1 MILIGFK
8 ILILLWVF
16 TLLFSVSKMSS
27 KPKQCETCG
36 RDFTK
41 MSQQA
46 FHEHLMKHEDKEHP
60 CTVCPKTFPSARMLR
75 YHKLKVH
82 CKKVVC
88 QCWRDPCM
96 VTIFLHVWLISTLVI
111 CEMWNERLKLHAQTI
126 HEVNIN
132 CFGGC
137 IHHAVTTNNLQV

>member
-1 MILIGFK
+1 
-8 ILILLWVF
+8 
-16 TLLFSVSKMSS
+16 MSS

-88 QCWRDPCM
+88 QCCNQTFSNKYNMQSHLDKRQDLDIE
-96 VTIFLHVWLISTLVI
+96 VTIETKDTETDEVKQYKCNI
-111 CEMWNERLKLHAQTI
+111 CQKKL
-126 HEVNIN
+126 
-132 CFGGC
+132 
-137 IHHAVTTNNLQV
+137 

>member
-1 MILIGFK
+1 MCVILWSYFGLK

-16 TLLFSVSKMSS
+16 TLLFSVSKISS

-88 QCWRDPCM
+88 QCCNQTFSNKYNMQSHLDKSYKVLDLERPMHGDNLLAC
-96 VTIFLHVWLISTLVI
+96 VI
-111 CEMWNERLKLHAQTI
+111 DFNSCNM
-126 HEVNIN
+126 
-132 CFGGC
+132 
-137 IHHAVTTNNLQV
+137 